1 MRGIGVYARNQKVG
15 VSQIDLVRLLFGE
28 AVRRLRRLETY
39 TPDDPR
45 WIEDC
50 HHVRAIVV
58 EFLTALDAEKGGAY
72 VDRMVPIYEWAIHTL
87 LEASRSRDTAEITP
101 LREVFET
108 LQQGWHGL
116 DAGEAGA
123 A

>member
-1 MRGIGVYARNQKVG
+1 MRGIGAYAKNHKAG
-15 VSQIDLVRLLFGE
+15 IGQIDLVRLLFGE
-28 AVRRLRRLETY
+28 AVKRLRRLESY
-39 TPDDPR
+39 APDDPR

-58 EFLTALDAEKGGAY
+58 EFLTALDSERGGSY
-72 VDRMVPIYEWAIHTL
+72 VERMVPIYEWAIHTL
-87 LEASRSRDTAEITP
+87 LEASRSRDAGQITP

-108 LQQGWHGL
+108 LQQGWHGMN
-116 DAGEAGA
+116 AAHAGA

>member
-1 MRGIGVYARNQKVG
+1 MRGIGAYARNQKVG

-39 TPDDPR
+39 APDDPR

-58 EFLTALDAEKGGAY
+58 EFLTALDPERGGAY

-87 LEASRSRDTAEITP
+87 LEVSSSRDASAVTP

-116 DAGEAGA
+116 NASQAGA

>member
-1 MRGIGVYARNQKVG
+1 MRGIGAYARNQKVG

-39 TPDDPR
+39 APDDPR

-58 EFLTALDAEKGGAY
+58 EFLSALDSERGGAY

-87 LEASRSRDTAEITP
+87 LEVSTSRDAATITP

-116 DAGEAGA
+116 DASQAGA